1 VVIVVFIN
9 ICKVHGHN
17 IHKKSLNKDYM

>member
-17 IHKKSLNKDYM
+17 IHDESLNKDYM